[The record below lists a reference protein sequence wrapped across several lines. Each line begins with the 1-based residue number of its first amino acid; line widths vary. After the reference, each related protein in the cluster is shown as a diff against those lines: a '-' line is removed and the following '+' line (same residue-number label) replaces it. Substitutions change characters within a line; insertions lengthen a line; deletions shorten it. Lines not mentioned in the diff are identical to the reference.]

1 MPLTVNATLKA
12 KEGKEEALFA
22 VLKALI
28 APTRAEKGCI
38 FYDMHKSEDEP
49 GLYRFTEEWETRPLW
64 DDHMNSPHLKAFS
77 AQQDELVANWTL
89 FTGQR
94 V

>member
-12 KEGKEEALFA
+12 KDGKEEALFA

-38 FYDMHKSEDEP
+38 FYDMHKSDDEP
-49 GLYRFTEEWETRPLW
+49 GLFMFTEEWETRPLW
-64 DDHMNSPHLKAFS
+64 DDNINSPHLMACS
-77 AQQDELVANWTL
+77 TQQNELLANWTL